1 MATAGAIG
9 TKIAFSHVDMV
20 KRLEELA
27 KAAGVEPPTM
37 PEIERPGS
45 ELQAADTC
53 GHRVYLRRFDCGP
66 RGQKRSRKMADTTEL
81 EQSRAKKLA
90 DLEASAR
97 RGRRG

>member
-37 PEIERPGS
+37 PEINDREANFK
-45 ELQAADTC
+45 LQTHAAIEFICDVLIVAL
-53 GHRVYLRRFDCGP
+53 G
-66 RGQKRSRKMADTTEL
+66 
-81 EQSRAKKLA
+81 AKK
-90 DLEASAR
+90 EQEN
-97 RGRRG
+97 G